1 VGDVAVSLEAV
12 TKTYSSGLPW
22 DSRRVDA
29 VRSVNLEIDSGE
41 TLALIGESGSGKT
54 TLARLC
60 LGLVAPTSGRV
71 LLEGQPFSSLRG
83 KLRGRL
89 SAVLQH
95 PQSSLNPRRRVGASV
110 AEPLMIGAPTSSR
123 EARRRSAAM
132 LGRVGLDSS
141 VADRYPHELS
151 GGQRQRVAIARALMT
166 APRLIVFDEAV
177 SALDV
182 SVQAQVLN
190 LIKDLQSQIGFAA
203 LFVTHDVAAARY
215 VGSRV
220 AVMLRGE
227 IVHIASAM
235 ELYRLS
241 THAYTRQLQ
250 EAAGLRFPAQNANS
264 ATQADA
270 STEAKL

>member
-1 VGDVAVSLEAV
+1 MGDAAVSLEAV
-12 TKTYSSGLPW
+12 TKTYSSGWPW
-22 DSRRVDA
+22 AGRRVDA
-29 VRSVNLEIDSGE
+29 VRSVDLAIDSGE

-95 PQSSLNPRRRVGASV
+95 PQSSLDPRRRVGASL
-110 AEPLMIGAPTSSR
+110 AEPLMIGARTSSK
-123 EARRRSAAM
+123 EARQRSIAM
-132 LGRVGLDSS
+132 LARVGLDLS

-166 APRLIVFDEAV
+166 TPRFIVFDEAV

-190 LIKDLQSQIGFAA
+190 LIKDLQRQIGFAA

-215 VGSRV
+215 VGGRV

-227 IVHIASAM
+227 IVDIASAL

-241 THAYTRQLQ
+241 THTYTRQLQ
-250 EAAGLRFPAQNANS
+250 EAAGLCFAAENKNF
-264 ATQADA
+264 ATRAAA